1 MNKIS
6 IRLVLIN
13 LFLVAMAAIYLPIG
27 LWAFVAPIQDA
38 LELNLPSLYEQV
50 GFSILS
56 PIGFSEFA
64 GIYGGLNFCIGV
76 FCLVGIFVRAW
87 AKFMISF
94 ITFLVA
100 GIAFGRLFFLLLGT
114 QAGLPI
120 IVNSFLKFEII
131 VFFLGLLMLKFLKDL
146 DDTTN

>member
-1 MNKIS
+1 M
-6 IRLVLIN
+6 
-13 LFLVAMAAIYLPIG
+13 
-27 LWAFVAPIQDA
+27 
-38 LELNLPSLYEQV
+38 
-50 GFSILS
+50 
-56 PIGFSEFA
+56 
-64 GIYGGLNFCIGV
+64 
-76 FCLVGIFVRAW
+76 FVRAW

-100 GIAFGRLFFLLLGT
+100 GIAFGRLFFLFLGT